1 MIRIT
6 SLKTVRRFQLIALNA
21 LSNMSSPIGGMIC
34 SWLVI
39 RLISPELWGAYTKII
54 LWFMLATQLTNFG
67 NKEYLLREFSNKPKD
82 IFPALKSSFIAR
94 CRVLLAAV
102 IIILFLPLTLILK
115 CILIGWL
122 MARFIYSSFDPLL
135 LYERKFSIT
144 LVLESS
150 AVAIFFILIQNRPN
164 DSGLSWLL
172 TVFLFIELFKAIAL
186 LLIYRKSLFT
196 FSQLTPS
203 LHFYKGAGPFLLL
216 SISGLISSRADLYLV
231 SIYLDKYQIA
241 QYSVLLNF
249 LIYLQALSNYVF
261 QPFMKNFYRIHS
273 SGKKK
278 ITYRFI
284 GLGVLITLF
293 GVPLVWWVTN
303 HLFHLSFDANF
314 IWLGMIY
321 VLPIFLYLP
330 VIYLLYKSG
339 KEKVVLFSNLFGIVL
354 NILLNILWLPTLG
367 MKGALLSAAL
377 VQLSVALIY
386 FFNTPKEKENDR
398 LVVS

>member
-150 AVAIFFILIQNRPN
+150 AVAIFFILILNRPN
-164 DSGLSWLL
+164 VAGLSWLL
-172 TVFLFIELFKAIAL
+172 TVFLFIELYKATAL

-196 FSQLTPS
+196 FSQLTPP
-203 LHFYKGAGPFLLL
+203 LHFFKGAGPFLLL

-303 HLFHLSFDANF
+303 QLFHLSFDANF

-367 MKGALLSAAL
+367 MKGALLSAAV

>member
-1 MIRIT
+1 MMRIT
-6 SLKTVRRFQLIALNA
+6 RLKTVKRFQLIALNA
-21 LSNMSSPIGGMIC
+21 LSNMSSPIGSMIC

-67 NKEYLLREFSNKPKD
+67 NKEYLLREFSNNPKD
-82 IFPALKSSFIAR
+82 IFPALKLSFIAR
-94 CRVLLAAV
+94 CRVLLLAV
-102 IIILFLPLTLILK
+102 CIILFLPLSLILK
-115 CILIGWL
+115 FILIGWL
-122 MARFIYSSFDPLL
+122 LARFVYSSFDPLL

-144 LVLESS
+144 LLLESS
-150 AVAIFFILIQNRPN
+150 AVAIFSILILNRPN
-164 DSGLSWLL
+164 EAGISWLL
-172 TVFLFIELFKAIAL
+172 TAFLFIEIFKAAAL
-186 LLIYRKSLFT
+186 LLIYKKQLFT
-196 FSQLTPS
+196 LTPLTPS
-203 LHFYKGAGPFLLL
+203 IPFYKGAGPFLLL
-216 SISGLISSRADLYLV
+216 SLSGLISSRADLYLV

-249 LIYLQALSNYVF
+249 LIYLQALSNYIF

-284 GLGVLITLF
+284 GLGVFITLF

-354 NILLNILWLPTLG
+354 NILLNLLWLPTLG
-367 MKGALLSAAL
+367 MKGALLSAAV

-386 FFNTPKEKENDR
+386 FFNTPKEKENDL

>member
-1 MIRIT
+1 MIGIN

-82 IFPALKSSFIAR
+82 IFPSLKSSFIAR

>member
-1 MIRIT
+1 MAT
-6 SLKTVRRFQLIALNA
+6 LKTVRRFQLIALNA
-21 LSNMSSPIGGMIC
+21 LSNMSSPIGSMIC

-54 LWFMLATQLTNFG
+54 LWFMLATQLTGFG
-67 NKEYLLREFSNKPKD
+67 NKEYLLREFSKNPKD
-82 IFPALKSSFIAR
+82 IFPALKSAFLAR
-94 CRVLLAAV
+94 SRVFLAAAC
-102 IIILFLPLTLILK
+102 IILFLPITIILK

-122 MARFIYSSFDPLL
+122 LARFVYSSFDPLL
-135 LYERKFSIT
+135 LFERKFSIT
-144 LVLESS
+144 LILESI
-150 AVAIFFILIQNRPN
+150 AVLIFFLLIMNRPAEA
-164 DSGLSWLL
+164 GLSWLL
-172 TVFLFIELFKAIAL
+172 IAFLGIEVFKASAL
-186 LLIYRKSLFT
+186 VLLYKKQLFT
-196 FSQLTPS
+196 FSPLTPAFP
-203 LHFYKGAGPFLLL
+203 FYRGAGPFLLL

-284 GLGVLITLF
+284 GLGILITLF
-293 GVPLVWWVTN
+293 GVPVVWWVTN
-303 HLFHLSFDANF
+303 NLFHLSFDANF

-339 KEKVVLFSNLFGIVL
+339 KEHVVLFLNLFGIVL
-354 NILLNILWLPTLG
+354 NILLNMIWLPSLG
-367 MKGALLSAAL
+367 MKGALLSAAV

-386 FFNTPKEKENDR
+386 FFNTPKEKEND
-398 LVVS
+398 LLAVS

>member
-1 MIRIT
+1 MIGIN

-82 IFPALKSSFIAR
+82 IFPTLKSSFIAR

-150 AVAIFFILIQNRPN
+150 AVAIFFILILNRPN
-164 DSGLSWLL
+164 VAGLSWLL
-172 TVFLFIELFKAIAL
+172 TVFLFIELYKATAL

-196 FSQLTPS
+196 FSQLTPP

-303 HLFHLSFDANF
+303 QLFHLSFDANF

-367 MKGALLSAAL
+367 MKGALLSAAV

-398 LVVS
+398 HVVS

>member
-1 MIRIT
+1 MAT
-6 SLKTVRRFQLIALNA
+6 LKTVRRFQLIALNA
-21 LSNMSSPIGGMIC
+21 LSNMSSPIGSMIC

-54 LWFMLATQLTNFG
+54 LWFMLATQLTGFG
-67 NKEYLLREFSNKPKD
+67 NKEYLLREFSKNPKD
-82 IFPALKSSFIAR
+82 IFPALKSAFLAR
-94 CRVLLAAV
+94 SRVFLAAAC
-102 IIILFLPLTLILK
+102 IILFLPITIILK

-122 MARFIYSSFDPLL
+122 LARFVYSSFDPLL
-135 LYERKFSIT
+135 LFERKFSIT
-144 LVLESS
+144 LILESI
-150 AVAIFFILIQNRPN
+150 AVLIFFLLIMNRPAEA
-164 DSGLSWLL
+164 GLSWLL
-172 TVFLFIELFKAIAL
+172 IAFLVIEVFKAGVL
-186 LLIYRKSLFT
+186 LLIYKKQLFT
-196 FSQLTPS
+196 FTPLTPAFP
-203 LHFYKGAGPFLLL
+203 FYRGAGPFLLL

-284 GLGVLITLF
+284 GLGILITLF
-293 GVPLVWWVTN
+293 GVPVVWWVTN
-303 HLFHLSFDANF
+303 NLFHLSFDANF

-339 KEKVVLFSNLFGIVL
+339 KEHVVLFLNLFGIVL
-354 NILLNILWLPTLG
+354 NILLNMIWLPSLG
-367 MKGALLSAAL
+367 MKGALLSAAV

-386 FFNTPKEKENDR
+386 FFNTPKEKEND
-398 LVVS
+398 LLAVS

>member
-150 AVAIFFILIQNRPN
+150 AVAIFFILILNRPN
-164 DSGLSWLL
+164 VAGLSWLL
-172 TVFLFIELFKAIAL
+172 TVFLFIELYKATAL